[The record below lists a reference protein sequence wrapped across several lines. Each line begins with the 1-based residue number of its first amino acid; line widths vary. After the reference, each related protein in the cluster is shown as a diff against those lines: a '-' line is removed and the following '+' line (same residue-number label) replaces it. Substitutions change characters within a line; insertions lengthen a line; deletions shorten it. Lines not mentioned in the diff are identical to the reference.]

1 MFIIIIEIE
10 IKIDELYNNNRDY
23 EELKMIMLK
32 IMTIF
37 MIMTIIKISEINL
50 FLLLIV
56 SN

>member
-1 MFIIIIEIE
+1 MFIIEIE

-37 MIMTIIKISEINL
+37 MIMTIIKISKINL